1 MRNSLRSGDRLVA
14 VKGYVAWF
22 LTDTSFTA
30 AISINGFALPIIV
43 LLVVGSASAAGLVS
57 AVGTVAAGLA
67 SIFGGWLQDAIN
79 KRTLVIWSAVVGA
92 ALFLTGA
99 VLIATG
105 SFNLFSA
112 IVLAVLLG
120 LRAGLT
126 GTTTNVMLRSFIPP
140 KLLPK
145 AISVGQAR
153 DSVIE
158 FAGTPVGGFLLE
170 IGNAFPYV
178 VNVILNCIAAVSAAF
193 LPRNIFEPVQEAGAS
208 SNKKFSL
215 GNLTKGFH
223 ILKKSRLLRVSATS
237 GNFAFAVFNAA
248 LLITTMHIVS
258 IEGNAI
264 TAGFLNTSVA
274 VGVFVGAIVAPKLI
288 SRVKGGIL
296 IPLAYLLPLS
306 TLVLLLLVESTY
318 LRIAVLAP
326 SMVLLPAGSAVMGSV
341 QMLSVPKNALGR
353 FFATIGVVELFLT
366 TIATL
371 SATVIYEQFG
381 FEFAISVCIVAV
393 TICVLHLVATRE
405 IRQIPTSESYED
417 FFSLN

>member
-57 AVGTVAAGLA
+57 AVGTVTAGTS

-99 VLIATG
+99 ALIATG

-112 IVLAVLLG
+112 IVLAFLLG
-120 LRAGLT
+120 LRSGLA
-126 GTTTNVMLRSFIPP
+126 GTTTNVMLRSFIPT

-170 IGNAFPYV
+170 IGNAF
-178 VNVILNCIAAVSAAF
+178 
-193 LPRNIFEPVQEAGAS
+193 
-208 SNKKFSL
+208 
-215 GNLTKGFH
+215 LT
-223 ILKKSRLLRVSATS
+223 S
-237 GNFAFAVFNAA
+237 
-248 LLITTMHIVS
+248 
-258 IEGNAI
+258 
-264 TAGFLNTSVA
+264 
-274 VGVFVGAIVAPKLI
+274 
-288 SRVKGGIL
+288 
-296 IPLAYLLPLS
+296 
-306 TLVLLLLVESTY
+306 
-318 LRIAVLAP
+318 
-326 SMVLLPAGSAVMGSV
+326 
-341 QMLSVPKNALGR
+341 
-353 FFATIGVVELFLT
+353 
-366 TIATL
+366 
-371 SATVIYEQFG
+371 
-381 FEFAISVCIVAV
+381 
-393 TICVLHLVATRE
+393 
-405 IRQIPTSESYED
+405 
-417 FFSLN
+417 